1 MERKFEWRSSN
12 GQDYLYAQGQCR
24 HDLGYAIGQGMHRQ
38 ISAARALYQA
48 VLSRNWSETARQLI
62 AQGVAQYQD
71 AIPPED
77 MEEIQGIWEGY
88 TAASGENAALHE
100 IALQSFA
107 IDLTH
112 QLESRGMGASL
123 TGCTNFACINPDGA
137 TAHGQ
142 NYDSD
147 PKLMGADVFVHQRT
161 PAEPE
166 AFLYR
171 PGGSLG
177 MAVGKNEAGV
187 CMTVSV
193 VKSRCPAPIMTPRSV
208 LVRRALRRE
217 RAIDSLRAMT
227 DEQGRSPFS
236 YNLIVSDSA
245 TVAGAQA
252 IPGEQRICQ
261 VKRTLVQS
269 NQFDYVD
276 WVQYL
281 QRPSYSKKRQ
291 LYGEQ
296 LLDSMLSKYGRV
308 NNQDLL
314 EILADEPVICRK
326 KIKDGLGTT
335 VLFFTRE
342 SFGRGNPS
350 DQPAGQLPF

>member
-12 GQDYLYAQGQCR
+12 GQDYLYVQGQCR

-38 ISAARALYQA
+38 ISTARALYQA
-48 VLSRNWSETARQLI
+48 VLSRNWSEPASRLI
-62 AQGVAQYQD
+62 DQGIAGYQNG
-71 AIPPED
+71 IPPED
-77 MEEIQGIWEGY
+77 MEEIEGILEGY
-88 TAASGENAALHE
+88 VAASGEKAALHE
-100 IALQSFA
+100 IALQSFG

-123 TGCTNFACINPDGA
+123 TGCTNFACVNSDGA
-137 TAHGQ
+137 TTHGQ

-147 PKLMGADVFVHQRT
+147 PKLTGADVFVHQRIPT
-161 PAEPE
+161 EPE

-193 VKSRCPAPIMTPRSV
+193 VKSRCSAPVMTPRSV
-208 LVRRALRRE
+208 LVRRALRQE

-236 YNLIVSDSA
+236 YNLIVSDST

-252 IPGEQRICQ
+252 IPEEQRICQ
-261 VKRTLVQS
+261 VKRMLVQS

-281 QRPSYSKKRQ
+281 QKPAYSKKRQ

-350 DQPAGQLPF
+350 DQPAGQIPF